1 VGKYPYLDFE
11 SQNKEFLISK
21 DFNYMGYR
29 LIKIGFRVTIF
40 KINGTHG
47 L

>member
-29 LIKIGFRVTIF
+29 LIKRVESNHF